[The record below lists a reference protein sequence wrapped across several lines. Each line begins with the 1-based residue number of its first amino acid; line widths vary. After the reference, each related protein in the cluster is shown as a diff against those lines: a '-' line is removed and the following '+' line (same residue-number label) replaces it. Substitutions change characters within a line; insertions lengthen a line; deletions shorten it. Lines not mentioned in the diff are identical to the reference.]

1 MMQPVVVDSGRQLD
15 IVVKEPTQIIGDR
28 QLLGQAMVNLIEN
41 AIRHTPTGT
50 RIEIGVVSTKAATM
64 LTVTDDG
71 PGIPADQRKLALRRF
86 GRLNISRHDVGH
98 GLGLALI
105 DAIVR
110 LHRGTLSLED
120 AGPGLRVVL
129 SLPRG

>member
-1 MMQPVVVDSGRQLD
+1 MQADGGALF
-15 IVVKEPTQIIGDR
+15 ILVK
-28 QLLGQAMVNLIEN
+28 NLIEN
-41 AIRHTPTGT
+41 AIRHTPAGT
-50 RIEIGVVSTKAATM
+50 RIEIGILANAAATI

-71 PGIPADQRKLALRRF
+71 PGIPADRRKLALRRF
-86 GRLNISRHDVGH
+86 GRLDPSRHDAGH

-120 AGPGLRVVL
+120 AVPGLRVVIT
-129 SLPRG
+129 LPRN